1 MQIIRNDK
9 LIKRNAR
16 ISAFTSLGGLGV
28 LIAGLVV
35 SFSRPEL
42 VVWAWGS
49 LLLGFILT
57 QVGLYFGNRW
67 GRKPRPDELLD
78 TGLKGLDD
86 RYTIYHYNSPV
97 AHLLIG
103 PAGLWILIPYHQSGR
118 ISYEKGKWRLRGGGF
133 LQGYLRLFAQEGLG
147 RPDLDAL
154 QEIEAMR
161 RFFKKYL
168 PDLSMP
174 EFQTALVIT
183 NEKAEIAVTDPP
195 IPIVSLKKV
204 KELVRKSAKEK
215 GLIPTQIQVIQGAL
229 PGGK

>member
-16 ISAFTSLGGLGV
+16 ISTFTSLGGLGV

-86 RYTIYHYNSPV
+86 RYTIYH
-97 AHLLIG
+97 
-103 PAGLWILIPYHQSGR
+103 
-118 ISYEKGKWRLRGGGF
+118 
-133 LQGYLRLFAQEGLG
+133 
-147 RPDLDAL
+147 
-154 QEIEAMR
+154 
-161 RFFKKYL
+161 
-168 PDLSMP
+168 
-174 EFQTALVIT
+174 
-183 NEKAEIAVTDPP
+183 
-195 IPIVSLKKV
+195 
-204 KELVRKSAKEK
+204 
-215 GLIPTQIQVIQGAL
+215 
-229 PGGK
+229 